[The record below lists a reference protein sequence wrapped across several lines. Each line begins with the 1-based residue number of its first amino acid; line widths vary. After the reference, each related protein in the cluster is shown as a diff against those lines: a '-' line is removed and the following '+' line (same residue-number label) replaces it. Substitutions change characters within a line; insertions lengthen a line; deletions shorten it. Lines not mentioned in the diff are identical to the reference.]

1 MTPQESN
8 AELFLSS
15 IRHCAVLGI
24 SFAAAGE
31 NSLTLKLPYGEKI
44 VGNPFNGVIHSGSI
58 TTLMDTAMGLAVP
71 LTLDNYELCPTLDLR
86 IDYMGAAIPNE
97 TVYGK
102 AVVYRITEHVVFVRG
117 TAYHKEDPE
126 RPIARCVASFM
137 RLGKRL
143 KKEAEEK
150 EEKKS

>member
-1 MTPQESN
+1 MSEKQKN

-15 IRHCAVLGI
+15 IRHCDVLGL
-24 SFAAAGE
+24 SVAGADE
-31 NSLTLKLPYGEKI
+31 NSLTIKLPYGEKI

-71 LTLDNYELCPTLDLR
+71 LTLDDFELCPTLDLR

-97 TVYGK
+97 AVYGK

-117 TAYHKEDPE
+117 TAYHKEAPE

-143 KKEAEEK
+143 KEAE
-150 EEKKS
+150 KSQ

>member
-1 MTPQESN
+1 MTQQETN

-15 IRHCAVLGI
+15 IRHCGVLGI
-24 SFAAAGE
+24 AFVAIGDS
-31 NSLTLKLPYGEKI
+31 SLTLKLPYGEKI
-44 VGNPFNGVIHSGSI
+44 IGNPFNGVIHSGSI
-58 TTLMDTAMGLAVP
+58 TTLMDTAMGLSVP
-71 LTLDNYELCPTLDLR
+71 LTLENYELCPTLDLR

-117 TAYHKEDPE
+117 TAYHEEAPE
-126 RPIARCVASFM
+126 RPIARCVAAFM

-143 KKEAEEK
+143 EKEAEEG
-150 EEKKS
+150 KS

>member
-1 MTPQESN
+1 MTDNSQRKQN

-15 IRHCAVLGI
+15 IRHCDVLGI
-24 SFAAAGE
+24 AYADTSE
-31 NSLTLKLPYGEKI
+31 NSLTLMLPYGDKI

-58 TTLMDTAMGLAVP
+58 TTLMDTAMGLCVP
-71 LTLDNYELCPTLDLR
+71 LSLENFELCPTLDLR

-97 TVYGK
+97 TVYGE
-102 AVVYRITEHVVFVRG
+102 AVVYRVTEHVVFVRG
-117 TAYHKEDPE
+117 TAFHEGASE

-143 KKEAEEK
+143 KEAEK
-150 EEKKS
+150 NKS